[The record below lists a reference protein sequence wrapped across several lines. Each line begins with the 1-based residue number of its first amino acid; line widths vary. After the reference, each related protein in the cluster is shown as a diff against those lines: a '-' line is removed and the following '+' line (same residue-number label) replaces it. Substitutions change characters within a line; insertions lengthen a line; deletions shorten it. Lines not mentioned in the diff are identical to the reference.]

1 MGHSKYSFPK
11 AEKLTGKKRIEE
23 LFKRGSSF
31 YLDIF
36 QVRHLLLEET
46 EQSQVL
52 ISVPKKNFKKAVDR
66 NLLKRRIRE
75 AYRLN
80 KHLLQDTEEV
90 KVFSLGFIYLSK
102 DILSFK
108 DIETQL
114 IKCLVRLRNSNNKNL
129 D

>member
-1 MGHSKYSFPK
+1 MGESKYSFPK

-31 YLDIF
+31 YLKEIG
-36 QVRHLLLEET
+36 VRFTRSTDDCAFHR
-46 EQSQVL
+46 VL
-52 ISVPKKNFKKAVDR
+52 ISVPKKNFKRAVDR

-80 KHLLQDTEEV
+80 KHIIQKENSST
-90 KVFSLGFIYLSK
+90 FFHIGFIYLSK
-102 DILSFK
+102 NILTFEAIQ
-108 DIETQL
+108 DQL
-114 IKCLVRLRNSNNKNL
+114 IGCLKRLEAKQE

>member
-1 MGHSKYSFPK
+1 MGEAKYSFPK

-31 YLDIF
+31 YLKEIG
-36 QVRHLLLEET
+36 VRHKLSEDEEAFHR
-46 EQSQVL
+46 VL
-52 ISVPKKNFKKAVDR
+52 ISVPKKNFKRAVDR

-80 KHLLQDTEEV
+80 KHIIQKEGTRT
-90 KVFSLGFIYLSK
+90 FFHIGFIYLSK
-102 DILSFK
+102 NILTFHIIQ
-108 DIETQL
+108 DQL
-114 IKCLVRLRNSNNKNL
+114 IECLKRLEAKQE

>member
-1 MGHSKYSFPK
+1 MGEKIHSFPK

-31 YLDIF
+31 YLNEIG
-36 QVRHLLLEET
+36 VRFKKSTDEDTFHR
-46 EQSQVL
+46 VL
-52 ISVPKKNFKKAVDR
+52 ISVPKKNFKRAVDR

-80 KHLLQDTEEV
+80 KHIIQKESAST
-90 KVFSLGFIYLSK
+90 FFHIGFIYLSK
-102 DILSFK
+102 NILTFHAIQ
-108 DIETQL
+108 DQL
-114 IKCLVRLRNSNNKNL
+114 IACLKRLEAKQE